1 MGRLQYQRD
10 IQDEPANVHPI
21 WRGIGFLL
29 LGVIAI
35 MSYAGANL
43 LVEANKTKG
52 WITVPT
58 DIRGGVSWAP
68 DLYAELIVMF
78 FLMMI
83 GFGVITIVY
92 SIIYKISRPAEIS
105 ICVKIPVHQ
114 GEPAA
119 GGAVDKN
126 LFSVGNDVFQ
136 ILHM

>member
-1 MGRLQYQRD
+1 MGRHQYQRD
-10 IQDEPANVHPI
+10 VQDEPASVHPV

-52 WITVPT
+52 WITVPA

-92 SIIYKISRPAEIS
+92 SIIYRISRPR
-105 ICVKIPVHQ
+105 
-114 GEPAA
+114 
-119 GGAVDKN
+119 D
-126 LFSVGNDVFQ
+126 LFK
-136 ILHM
+136 LLK

>member
-1 MGRLQYQRD
+1 MGRYQQYQKDTR
-10 IQDEPANVHPI
+10 DEPSNVHPI

-29 LGVIAI
+29 LGVITI

-52 WITVPT
+52 WIVVPT

-68 DLYAELIVMF
+68 DLYSELIVMF

-92 SIIYKISRPAEIS
+92 SIIYKVSRPR
-105 ICVKIPVHQ
+105 
-114 GEPAA
+114 
-119 GGAVDKN
+119 D
-126 LFSVGNDVFQ
+126 LFK
-136 ILHM
+136 LLK

>member
-1 MGRLQYQRD
+1 MGRYQQYQRD
-10 IQDEPANVHPI
+10 VQDKPENVHPV

-52 WITVPT
+52 WIRVPT

-68 DLYAELIVMF
+68 DLYAELVVMF

-92 SIIYKISRPAEIS
+92 SIIYKVSRPR
-105 ICVKIPVHQ
+105 
-114 GEPAA
+114 
-119 GGAVDKN
+119 D
-126 LFSVGNDVFQ
+126 LFK
-136 ILHM
+136 LLK